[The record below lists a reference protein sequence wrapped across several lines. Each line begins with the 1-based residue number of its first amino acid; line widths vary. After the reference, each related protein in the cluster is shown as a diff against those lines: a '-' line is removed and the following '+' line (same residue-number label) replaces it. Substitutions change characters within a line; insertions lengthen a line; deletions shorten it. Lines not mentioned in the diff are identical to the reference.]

1 MTEFAYH
8 DMFPLGTDTTTYR
21 RLDGDGL
28 IRSGS
33 MDGEPVVRIDREAIR
48 LLTAEAIRDI
58 SHLFR
63 TPHLQQLRKILD
75 DHDASANDHFVART
89 LLQNA
94 AISSGM
100 VVGPCGSVW
109 SIQRTGG
116 AWCSRA
122 CEGHR
127 TVTNRVPPT
136 RLELALRRF

>member
-63 TPHLQQLRKILD
+63 TSHLQQLRKILD

-100 VVGPCGSVW
+100 VLPSCQDTGTAIIMGKKGQHVW
-109 SIQRTGG
+109 TDPGTSGFSSDAEAISRG
-116 AWCSRA
+116 ACHA
-122 CEGHR
+122 
-127 TVTNRVPPT
+127 
-136 RLELALRRF
+136 A